1 MESKYSTKK
10 VLVFLAASALLTST
24 STIQAADPTRPLPIT
39 GAIRPEGQIFE
50 DTLLEYIAARNIP
63 AASMVISKNGKWL
76 VNRSYGYKDQ
86 EKTTPLG
93 TSPMFRIA
101 SLVKPIT
108 AALIYDL
115 ESEGKISLEAPLF
128 LDNNPDPDSD
138 SNSISISISDS
149 RTNTEGYLDLNRF
162 FPNGIPGSFPEEI
175 RTITI
180 DQVLQHKGGWD
191 RSISGDPVFMSKKIS
206 EDLQLTELPTQEE
219 IVRWTLSRPLDFQ
232 PGARRAYSNF
242 GFLLLGLVIEE
253 ITGSD
258 YVAWA
263 QQKMK
268 DKCGIELSQIALART
283 FTEDRDCR
291 EPWYSHPG
299 EELSILDYLTP
310 IPYPDGA
317 FHIEIMEA
325 HGGLIMSPQA
335 YMKFL
340 EHYWISGRPR
350 DNTNQNWTFF
360 GSLPGTYTLGRQNN
374 DGWNFV
380 VFFNQRKDENFNDY
394 SDIRIILDEIS
405 EKISAS
411 ADPSKI

>member
-1 MESKYSTKK
+1 
-10 VLVFLAASALLTST
+10 
-24 STIQAADPTRPLPIT
+24 
-39 GAIRPEGQIFE
+39 
-50 DTLLEYIAARNIP
+50 
-63 AASMVISKNGKWL
+63 
-76 VNRSYGYKDQ
+76 
-86 EKTTPLG
+86 
-93 TSPMFRIA
+93 
-101 SLVKPIT
+101 
-108 AALIYDL
+108 
-115 ESEGKISLEAPLF
+115 
-128 LDNNPDPDSD
+128 
-138 SNSISISISDS
+138 
-149 RTNTEGYLDLNRF
+149 LDLNRF
-162 FPNGIPGSFPEEI
+162 FPNSVPDSCPDEI

-180 DQVLQHKGGWD
+180 DQILQHRGGWD

-206 EDLQLTELPTQEE
+206 EDLQLTGLPTQDE

-232 PGARRAYSNF
+232 PGDRRAYSNF

-258 YVAWA
+258 YVEWT
-263 QQKMK
+263 QQEMK
-268 DKCGIELSQIALART
+268 VKCGIDPSQIDLART

-299 EELSILDYLTP
+299 EGLSILDYLTP
-310 IPYPDGA
+310 VPYPDGA

-350 DNTNQNWTFF
+350 DNTKQNWTFF
-360 GSLPGTYTLGRQNN
+360 GSLPGTYTLGRQKT

-380 VFFNQRKDENFNDY
+380 VFFNQRRDRNFSDY

-411 ADPSKI
+411 FEPTKM

>member
-1 MESKYSTKK
+1 M
-10 VLVFLAASALLTST
+10 LVFLAASALLTSA
-24 STIQAADPTRPLPIT
+24 STIQAADPTSPLPIT

-50 DTLLEYIAARNIP
+50 DALLEYIAARNIP
-63 AASMVISKNGKWL
+63 SASMVISKNGKWL
-76 VNRSYGYKDQ
+76 VNRSYGYKDE
-86 EKTTPLG
+86 EKTAPLG

-108 AALIYDL
+108 ASLIYDL

-128 LDNNPDPDSD
+128 LGNKPDSD
-138 SNSISISISDS
+138 SISDS
-149 RTNTEGYLDLNRF
+149 RTNAKGYLDLNRF
-162 FPNGIPGSFPEEI
+162 FPNGIPESFPEAI

-180 DQVLQHKGGWD
+180 DQILQHKGGWD

-206 EDLQLTELPTQEE
+206 EDLQLAELPTQDE

-232 PGARRAYSNF
+232 PGEKRAYSNF

-258 YVAWA
+258 YVEWA

-268 DKCGIELSQIALART
+268 DKCGIDLNQIALART

-299 EELSILDYLTP
+299 EGLSILDYLTP

-325 HGGLIMSPQA
+325 HGGLIMPPQA

-350 DNTNQNWTFF
+350 DNTKQSWIFF
-360 GSLPGTYTLGRQNN
+360 GSLPGTYTLGRQKN

-380 VFFNQRKDENFNDY
+380 VFFNQRRDENFNDY
-394 SDIRIILDEIS
+394 SDIRIILDELS

-411 ADPSKI
+411 AEPSKI

>member
-1 MESKYSTKK
+1 MESKYFSET
-10 VLVFLAASALLTST
+10 VLIFLAASVLLTSI
-24 STIQAADPTRPLPIT
+24 STIQATDTSSRPIT

-50 DTLLEYIAARNIP
+50 DALLEYIAARNIP
-63 AASMVISKNGKWL
+63 SASMVISKNGKWL

-86 EKTTPLG
+86 EATTPLG

-128 LDNNPDPDSD
+128 FENKPDSD
-138 SNSISISISDS
+138 SISISDS
-149 RTNTEGYLDLNRF
+149 RTNAKGYLDLNRF
-162 FPNGIPGSFPEEI
+162 FPNGIPDSFPEEI

-180 DQVLQHKGGWD
+180 KQVLQHRGGWD

-206 EDLQLTELPTQEE
+206 EDLKLTTPPTQDE

-232 PGARRAYSNF
+232 PGARQAYSNF
-242 GFLLLGLVIEE
+242 GFLLLGLAIEE
-253 ITGSD
+253 LTGSD
-258 YVAWA
+258 YVEWA

-268 DKCGIELSQIALART
+268 DKCGIAPNQIALART

-299 EELSILDYLTP
+299 EGLSILDYLTP

-340 EHYWISGRPR
+340 ENYWISGIPR
-350 DNTNQNWTFF
+350 DNTQQNWIFF
-360 GSLPGTYTLGRQNN
+360 GSLPGTYTLGRQQH

-380 VFFNQRKDENFNDY
+380 VFFNQRRDENFGDY
-394 SDIRIILDEIS
+394 SDIRAILDEIS
-405 EKISAS
+405 EKISA
-411 ADPSKI
+411 AAEPSKI